1 MPDRRYPLTAG
12 ERKRL
17 RIRWTGALAATAKNV
32 RVWLDDEP
40 IAEMSELKESATVA
54 LRDGAP
60 LELRWVRRMDGSELH
75 VSRAGVPLPG
85 SAGDPQ
91 ARLDRLAAVLYVVG
105 GATVLVSALSEVSHI
120 EILAVHGYGFAS
132 GIEGSLVAVLGWF
145 VGRGSRL
152 ALGLAVT
159 LIALELIL
167 SFASGAPPV
176 VSIAVHVALLG
187 TLPRGF
193 SAIAEIEARAASP
206 QLTA

>member
-1 MPDRRYPLTAG
+1 MPDRRYPLSEG
-12 ERKRL
+12 DRKRL
-17 RIRWTGALAATAKNV
+17 RIRWTGAFSARARDV

-40 IAEMSELKESATVA
+40 IAELLELKETAIVA
-54 LRDGAP
+54 LRDGASI
-60 LELRWVRRMDGSELH
+60 ELRWVRRMDGCELH

-105 GATVLVSALSEVSHI
+105 GATVLVSAISEVSHI
-120 EILAVHGYGFAS
+120 EMLAVHGYGFAS
-132 GIEGSLVAVLGWF
+132 GVEGSIVAALGWF

-159 LIALELIL
+159 LVALELIL
-167 SFASGAPPV
+167 SFASGSPPLA
-176 VSIAVHVALLG
+176 SIAVHVALLG

>member
-1 MPDRRYPLTAG
+1 MPDRRYPLSAG

-17 RIRWTGALAATAKNV
+17 RIRWKGTLAATAKDV

-40 IAEMSELKESATVA
+40 VGEIPALKESATVA

-75 VSRAGVPLPG
+75 VSRGGVPLPG

-91 ARLDRLAAVLYVVG
+91 ARLERLAAVLYVVG

-120 EILAVHGYGFAS
+120 EMLAVHGYGFAS
-132 GIEGSLVAVLGWF
+132 GIEGTLVAALGWF
-145 VGRGSRL
+145 VARGSRL

-176 VSIAVHVALLG
+176 ASIAVHVALLG

-193 SAIAEIEARAASP
+193 SAIAELEARAASP